1 MALRRPVGGQ
11 ALATLLSTT
20 VGMHGIAQDPA
31 SRQVISPTHAHSSLW
46 RFLRFVAPHK
56 WYIGGAAVAGALKF
70 IIPLAFPLA
79 LKYLTDVVL
88 AGDARAATESTNRIL
103 EAWCAGALRV
113 APWLGS
119 GASGRLA
126 VVGLSLLVLYLLL
139 GAVSFFRSYWAG
151 QAGHRLIF
159 DLRYAL
165 FQHIQGMSHSFFD
178 ERRSGAIMGRFVS
191 DVQLAQNF
199 VGSALTNVWMDGA
212 SLGFVVYILFV
223 LEARLAW
230 VALTVI
236 PFYVALIRYFRPRI
250 KAASQS
256 VQEMLEDFSGEL
268 QEQIAGVSAVKAFNR
283 EQYEARRFYRSSRTL
298 LDLTLRNVALS
309 SANQAA
315 TTLLTSVAPLAVVCV
330 ASTMILH
337 GRLSVGTMVA
347 FYAYLGSL
355 YLPLQRFSELS
366 VVVSNSLAAIDRIF
380 ELFDIRPEV
389 AEARDARPLAHVS
402 GRVTFRDVDFSYP
415 ARRNGHPVLSDVNL
429 DVRPGETIAIVGR
442 SGAGKSTLVSLIPRF
457 YDVCAGAVSI
467 DGTDVRALTL
477 GTLRQHI
484 GIVPQDPILFSGTL
498 QENLLYGRPD
508 ATEAEVLDAARAAHA
523 DAFIAQLPDGYL
535 TLVGERGLRLSGGQR
550 QRVAIARAFLKD
562 PPILIFDE
570 ATAALDSESENLIHD
585 ALHRLM
591 DGRTTLIIAHR
602 LSTVMNADRIVVIE
616 QGTICEVGRHAELLA
631 RRGVYSQLYDE
642 QFRPVRT
649 AVSAGATA

>member
-1 MALRRPVGGQ
+1 
-11 ALATLLSTT
+11 
-20 VGMHGIAQDPA
+20 MHADAQDPA
-31 SRQVISPTHAHSSLW
+31 GGHAKPAAHTRSSLW
-46 RFLRFVAPHK
+46 RFLRYVAPHK
-56 WYIGGAAVAGALKF
+56 WYIAGAAAAGAFKF
-70 IIPLAFPLA
+70 VIPLAFPLA

-88 AGDARAATESTNRIL
+88 APDARAAGESTNRIV
-103 EAWCAGALRV
+103 EAWCASVLHL
-113 APWLGS
+113 APWLGT
-119 GASGRLA
+119 GPSGRLA

-139 GAVSFFRSYWAG
+139 GAFSFYRSYWAG

-212 SLGFVVYILFV
+212 SLGFVVYILFI
-223 LEARLAW
+223 LEQRLAW
-230 VALTVI
+230 VALAVI

-268 QEQIAGVSAVKAFNR
+268 HEQIAGVSVVKAFNR
-283 EQYEARRFYRSSRTL
+283 EQYEARRFYRSSQTL

-309 SANQAA
+309 SASQAA

-330 ASTMILH
+330 ASAMILH
-337 GRLSVGTMVA
+337 GTLSVGTMVA

-389 AEARDARPLAHVS
+389 AEVRGARPLEHVA
-402 GRVTFRDVDFSYP
+402 GRVTFRDVSFAYP
-415 ARRNGHPVLSDVNL
+415 TRRNGHPVLAGVNL

-457 YDVCAGAVSI
+457 YDACEGAVCI
-467 DGTDVRALTL
+467 DGTDVRTVTL
-477 GTLRQHI
+477 ATLRQRI

-508 ATEAEVLDAARAAHA
+508 ATEAEVLTAARAAHA
-523 DAFIAQLPDGYL
+523 DGFITQLPDGYL
-535 TLVGERGLRLSGGQR
+535 SVVGERGVRLSGGQR

-562 PPILIFDE
+562 PPILILDE

-585 ALHRLM
+585 ALRRLM

-602 LSTVMNADRIVVIE
+602 LSTVINADRIVVIE
-616 QGTICEVGRHAELLA
+616 KGTVCEVGRHAELLA
-631 RRGVYSQLYDE
+631 RHGVYTQLYEE
-642 QFRPVRT
+642 QFRPVR
-649 AVSAGATA
+649 SAGSCDAGA